1 MKKKVMRL
9 VKVLCVIAVFCQ
21 WNYSRGSRR
30 FDFRAEGNLSR
41 V

>member
-9 VKVLCVIAVFCQ
+9 VKVLCVIAVF
-21 WNYSRGSRR
+21 YSRGSRR